1 MLSLTTTSPILT
13 NAAACRAMW
22 GAVVLETIDEA
33 IEMNETQLSVHA
45 ALHAEAHRHLPVDQV
60 PEVPPL
66 APTKLVGNRWIW
78 EWANSPDGYEVL
90 DMAGIEPSER
100 VAGKLVRFVNAGDR
114 TRGALSLVSKQKAA

>member
-33 IEMNETQLSVHA
+33 IEMNEVQISMHA
-45 ALHAEAHRHLPVDQV
+45 AIHSAAHQHLPADQV
-60 PEVPPL
+60 PEITPI
-66 APTKLVGNRWIW
+66 APTKLSGNRWIW

-100 VAGKLVRFVNAGDR
+100 VAGKLVKFVNAGDR